1 MLSKTS
7 VQAVQALVVLSGL
20 PKGAY
25 IGAGAVAR
33 KIQAP
38 QNYLGKLLRQL
49 SVGGFVSSQKGLGGG
64 FRLAKNPTKI
74 ALLDVAAA
82 VEQVGRW
89 SKCILGQTSCTDQ
102 NGCRLHKEWKEV
114 RDHFLQ
120 FLRDTKIADVAA
132 RPGALSRLG

>member
-20 PKGAY
+20 PKGVFA
-25 IGAGAVAR
+25 GAGAVAM

-49 SVGGFVSSQKGLGGG
+49 SVVGYVDSQKGLGGG
-64 FRLAKNPTKI
+64 FRLAKNPAKI
-74 ALLDVAAA
+74 TLYDVVAA
-82 VEQVGRW
+82 VEHVERW
-89 SKCILGQTSCTDQ
+89 SNCILGQTSCTDRRA
-102 NGCRLHKEWKEV
+102 CRLHKEWKEV

-132 RPGALSRLG
+132 RTGALSRGG